1 MVTFIIIH
9 RPADLIVTPEGGLA
23 VRVQED
29 HAMVGPGVDTFQQ
42 AFLSEYWQTDVL
54 VNTIDEV
61 LGDGIGNRHDSSCT
75 TQGCV
80 LAEHTALTLTT
91 EAVNQACHD
100 QLVQISTVFVP
111 LACRMAGG
119 YTSAD
124 ILDDGPLA
132 LWSSDH
138 LPVVLSS
145 SLIETAEVIDHG
157 SAPVMPDNDPTIE
170 TISLACTSSP

>member
-1 MVTFIIIH
+1 MVTIIIIH

-23 VRVQED
+23 VRVQQD

-42 AFLSEYWQTDVL
+42 AFLSEYWQANVF
-54 VNTIDEV
+54 VETIDEV

-91 EAVNQACHD
+91 KAVNQACHD
-100 QLVQISTVFVP
+100 QLVQISTVLCHWPAVWP
-111 LACRMAGG
+111 V
-119 YTSAD
+119 D
-124 ILDDGPLA
+124 IHQRISWTMVRWLFG
-132 LWSSDH
+132 SMSH

-170 TISLACTSSP
+170 TISLACTLSP